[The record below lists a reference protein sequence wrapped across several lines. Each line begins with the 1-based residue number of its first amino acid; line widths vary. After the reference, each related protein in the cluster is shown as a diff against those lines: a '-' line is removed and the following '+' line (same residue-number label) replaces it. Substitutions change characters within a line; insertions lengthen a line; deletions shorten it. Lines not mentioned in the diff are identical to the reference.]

1 MGVFARKMRKI
12 LMIIRLPTK
21 IELISFCC
29 AVIWVI
35 WCAWADKITHDT
47 YLFDEGLYKSV
58 IVGASFLIGMFI
70 AWRVYL
76 KNKFAAGMVKRLFG
90 VCLTVM
96 MYLTFIFWN
105 VPELLMIS
113 SANKHVSDNYRFK
126 MRYPTQSGGKTRSCK
141 AHVIYYDTYLKR
153 EIALCHWDDAP
164 SFFYTDYIRVDKLIS
179 GMGAQIIYHEAVH

>member
-1 MGVFARKMRKI
+1 
-12 LMIIRLPTK
+12 MIMRLPIK
-21 IELISFCC
+21 VELISFCF

-35 WCAWADKITHDT
+35 WCAWADKTTHDT
-47 YLFDEGLYKSV
+47 YLFDGVLYKSV
-58 IVGASFLIGMFI
+58 IVGTSFLIGMFI

-76 KNKFAAGMVKRLFG
+76 SNKVAAGMVKRLFG

-96 MYLTFIFWN
+96 MCLTFTFWN
-105 VPELLMIS
+105 VPELIMIS
-113 SANKHVSDNYRFK
+113 SANKHESDNYRFK

-153 EIALCHWDDAP
+153 EIALCHWDYAP

-179 GMGAQIIYHEAVH
+179 GMGGQIIYHEAVH